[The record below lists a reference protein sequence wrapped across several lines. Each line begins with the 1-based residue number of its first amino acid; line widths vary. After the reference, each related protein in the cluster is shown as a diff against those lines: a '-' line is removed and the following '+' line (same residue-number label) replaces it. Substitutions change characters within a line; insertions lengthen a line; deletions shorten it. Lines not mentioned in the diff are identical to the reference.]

1 VNDAT
6 RQIGAAVGVAVFG
19 SLHATRYRAVV
30 DDRLDGQVPADV
42 LGEVTQNVQHAVAVG
57 RAAPPDVAAR
67 IVDAATD
74 GFVSGFHR
82 AVVAGAGLI
91 ALAIAVVV
99 RYLPSRA
106 PESAGDLP

>member
-1 VNDAT
+1 
-6 RQIGAAVGVAVFG
+6 
-19 SLHATRYRAVV
+19 VV

-42 LGEVTQNVQHAVAVG
+42 LGEVTHNVQHAVAAG
-57 RAAPPDVAAR
+57 RGAPPDVAAR

-74 GFVSGFHR
+74 GFVSGFHL

-91 ALAIAVVV
+91 ALAVAVVV

-106 PESAGDLP
+106 PESAGDQP